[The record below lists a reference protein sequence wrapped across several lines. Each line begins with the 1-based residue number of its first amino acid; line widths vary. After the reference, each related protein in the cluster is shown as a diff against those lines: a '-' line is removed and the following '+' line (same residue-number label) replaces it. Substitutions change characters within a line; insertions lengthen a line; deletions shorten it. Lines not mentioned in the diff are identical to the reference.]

1 MTSNVLAKSTSTKRA
16 AGAVSAAR
24 RGAAAAQSGGGLD
37 VVDATALLGDIG
49 YLLVHGAPF
58 DRGPAY
64 LLVAIRPQPTRAHF
78 DPEHIEYWSA
88 GPATAEPVALEWP
101 ISAPSTDY
109 SWGSIKIVDRIGATN
124 AFVSFGG
131 TLSVSRGGGLSAAL
145 FSSEA
150 PILAMGGRGEGGDPL
165 AASVAGFFAR
175 LRAGCGADPDL
186 ARRATVAG
194 PIAIYAAYLA
204 RTMAIH
210 KSQLNEITVS
220 PRLHAVLRYERCR
233 LLRDCAP
240 AATAGEALAREL
252 QPNPS

>member
-24 RGAAAAQSGGGLD
+24 RGAAAAQPGGGLD

-49 YLLVHGAPF
+49 YLLVHGAPS

-101 ISAPSTDY
+101 ISAPATDY
-109 SWGSIKIVDRIGATN
+109 SWGSIKIVDRIGAAN

-131 TLSVSRGGGLSAAL
+131 TLSVFRDGGLSATL

-150 PILAMGGRGEGGDPL
+150 PILAMAGRGEGGDPL
-165 AASVAGFFAR
+165 ASSDQPVAAAGRHTAENARIKSAASIAMPSASAGASPMSISTAEAAVEAMSS
-175 LRAGCGADPDL
+175 AGHAAWGTPIP
-186 ARRATVAG
+186 TVA
-194 PIAIYAAYLA
+194 
-204 RTMAIH
+204 
-210 KSQLNEITVS
+210 N
-220 PRLHAVLRYERCR
+220 AVR
-233 LLRDCAP
+233 P
-240 AATAGEALAREL
+240 
-252 QPNPS
+252 